1 MELRHLRYFVAVAE
15 EKSFNKAAA
24 RLYISQPPL
33 SRQIK
38 QLEEEIGTPVLRRT
52 QRRVELLPAGQVFL
66 ERRFAKGSSRNMSDR
81 QLQALADAER
91 PPTGKVAP

>member
-1 MELRHLRYFVAVAE
+1 VAVAE

-38 QLEEEIGTPVLRRT
+38 QLEEEIGVTLIDRENRPLKLT
-52 QRRVELLPAGQVFL
+52 EAGEFFMIM
-66 ERRFAKGSSRNMSDR
+66 RCRY
-81 QLQALADAER
+81 
-91 PPTGKVAP
+91 